1 MILLYILGILI
12 AIVHTSIIIYEII
25 KERKRLNKIR
35 NETEELKEFSKL
47 LNERLPHS

>member
-1 MILLYILGILI
+1 MILLYILV
-12 AIVHTSIIIYEII
+12 AIVPIVVVIHETI
-25 KERKRLNKIR
+25 KEWKRLNKIR